1 MYYVYILYSVT
12 ADKYYV
18 GHSSDPWSRLKQHL
32 SNSGD
37 KYTGSYSDWK
47 LEGVFEVS
55 LNKGDADRVEKFI
68 KRQKSRN
75 LIERILGA
83 NFVGTGELAQLV
95 RVPHLR
101 SRSCGNGVPSRMRR
115 DRRGSSKIKGLEH
128 VRFKPFFYLHTICI
142 LFWHDF

>member
-1 MYYVYILYSVT
+1 MTVNHGVPGSSPGEGAKGRSRGLFSFKIMYYIYILYSET

-18 GHSSDPWSRLKQHL
+18 GHSSDPWSRLVQHL

-37 KYTGSYSDWK
+37 KFTGSYKDWK

-55 LNKGDADRVEKFI
+55 PNKGDADRVEKFI

-75 LIERILGA
+75 LIERILDA

-95 RVPHLR
+95 RVPH
-101 SRSCGNGVPSRMRR
+101 VR
-115 DRRGSSKIKGLEH
+115 D
-128 VRFKPFFYLHTICI
+128 
-142 LFWHDF
+142 